1 MTSFEK
7 SILKHVGFSLLKFRH
22 TTVHWADRG
31 ASARPAAVFLATR
44 FRHRSWSTPSP
55 SCSPPSVHAWVSRML
70 LGAVRDP
77 LTYSTGWLS
86 WRYEGG
92 GPGRVRWSFQDWAR
106 PVQTSRS
113 KAPLPPALPHL
124 IRPPPPR
131 HSCPKVV
138 RVTREFRKGRSL
150 VSTRSCR
157 VSVGSCSAP
166 PRIFRLAGGVW
177 PAQEALHPSQRAFD
191 GLLLKSA
198 RVRSAGARAAG
209 PGPSWARSG
218 RWTRHLVASGPSPD
232 LRAHSPPERQGLWA
246 MLR

>member
-44 FRHRSWSTPSP
+44 FRHR
-55 SCSPPSVHAWVSRML
+55 
-70 LGAVRDP
+70 
-77 LTYSTGWLS
+77 

-92 GPGRVRWSFQDWAR
+92 GEPGRVRWSFQDRAR

-124 IRPPPPR
+124 IRPPPPPR
-131 HSCPKVV
+131 HSCPKVA

-157 VSVGSCSAP
+157 VSVGPCSAS
-166 PRIFRLAGGVW
+166 PRIFRLAGGIW

-209 PGPSWARSG
+209 PGPSWAWSG
-218 RWTRHLVASGPSPD
+218 
-232 LRAHSPPERQGLWA
+232 
-246 MLR
+246 